1 MSNDNRDKPADIVQL
16 RNISK
21 VDGAGNA
28 DRLDQLFTEII
39 ATKTI
44 VQQNICLFID
54 GYYFFK
60 NLKNI
65 RDKTFRELIRTCSIP
80 NTIIWGGQEIRLD
93 KIPKSLRVLH
103 DLDGV
108 SKSAISRRMSA
119 KRCLGMATSA
129 IWKAT

>member
-108 SKSAISRRMSA
+108 PLCQGS
-119 KRCLGMATSA
+119 CHLF
-129 IWKAT
+129 